1 MKKVLVLAAMVAVM
15 GANDC
20 SAGLIVSN
28 SIDGVNPGSFNLFTA
43 GQETGA
49 NVSAGGIGRVGV
61 SGENAAN
68 TYRTGSW
75 NVAALDTGRYVT
87 FTITPTAGYAI
98 DFSLFTY
105 SGSAT
110 GSGPTSAAFRS
121 SADGFTSSL
130 GAASVA
136 GATIDLSTLTN
147 VTSAIEFRLYAWGAK
162 NNSSGTMDI
171 DSFSFQGGV
180 SAVPEPSAL
189 LLVGSVLGCG
199 IMRRRRG

>member
-1 MKKVLVLAAMVAVM
+1 MKKILVLAAMVAMMV
-15 GANDC
+15 ANDC
-20 SAGLIVSN
+20 SAGLIVRN
-28 SIDGVNPGSFNLFTA
+28 SIDGANPGVFSPFTA

-49 NVSAGGIGRVGV
+49 NVSAEGIGRVGV
-61 SGENAAN
+61 SGDNAAN
-68 TYRTGSW
+68 AYRTGSW

-98 DFSLFTY
+98 DFSSFTY

-121 SADGFTSSL
+121 SADGFTSNL

-136 GATIDLSTLTN
+136 GATIDLSTLTK
-147 VTSAIEFRLYAWGAK
+147 VTSTIEFRLYAWGAK
-162 NNSSGTMDI
+162 NQSGTMGI

-199 IMRRRRG
+199 FMRRLRG